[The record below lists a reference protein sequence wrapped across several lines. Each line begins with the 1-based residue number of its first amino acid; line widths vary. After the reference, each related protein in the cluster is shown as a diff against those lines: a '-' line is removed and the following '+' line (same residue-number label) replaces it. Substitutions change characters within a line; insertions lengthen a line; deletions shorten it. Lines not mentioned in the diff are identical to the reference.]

1 MKKILICTGNLA
13 GGGAEKVLVNLLK
26 KVDYT
31 KYKITLVLVWKH
43 GVYLDKINENVEIKY
58 IWPNDKDVLKN
69 IRVMKILPQYF
80 YNKYLDGDYDLE
92 ISFLEGITTNLMSY
106 SKNPKSIKLAWVH
119 TNIKRYHWTKNEFIF
134 KFLEKK
140 SYSKFDKIVCVSK
153 DSKEAFIDMYGFEE
167 KVEVIHNSID
177 LEEIEVKAKEK
188 IDIDEEYCLTIGRLI
203 PEKGYERLINQF
215 FKYKEID
222 NKLKLVIIGDG
233 WMKEQLNNLII
244 ERKMEENIIMI
255 PFNENPYKYIK
266 NCKFFICSSIIEGY
280 SLVVAEALC
289 LNKAIITTDC
299 KGVRSVID
307 DGKYGIIVE
316 NSDEGIYKGLLDINR
331 NKLII
336 EEYERKI
343 TDTVKEN
350 FTIEKQIQS
359 IYNLVKKIEGKL

>member
-31 KYKITLVLVWKH
+31 KCKITLVLVWRH

-58 IWPNDKDVLKN
+58 IWPDNRNVLKN
-69 IRVMKILPQYF
+69 IRIMKLIPQYF

-92 ISFLEGITTNLMSY
+92 ISFLEGITTNLMSH
-106 SKNPKSIKLAWVH
+106 SKNTKSIKLAWVH
-119 TNIKRYHWTKNEFIF
+119 TNIKSYHWTKNEFMS
-134 KFLEKK
+134 KFFEKK
-140 SYSKFDKIVCVSK
+140 SYSKFNKIVFVSK
-153 DSKEAFIDMYGFEE
+153 DSKEGFVNMYGFED

-177 LEEIEVKAKEK
+177 LEEIQVKAKEK
-188 IDIDEEYCLTIGRLI
+188 INITGEYCLTIGRLI

-215 FKYKEID
+215 SKYTKIN

-233 WMKEQLNNLII
+233 WMKEHLNKLII
-244 ERKMEENIIMI
+244 ERKMEKNIIMI
-255 PFNENPYKYIK
+255 PFDENPYKYIK

-299 KGVRSVID
+299 KGVRSVVD
-307 DGKYGIIVE
+307 NGRYGIIVE
-316 NSDEGIYKGLLDINR
+316 NSDEGIYKGLIDINR
-331 NKLII
+331 NKSII
-336 EEYERKI
+336 EEYEKRI
-343 TDTVKEN
+343 TDSVKKK

-359 IYNLVKKIEGKL
+359 IYSLVKKIED